1 MRLAR
6 VALLWATA
14 MTLTAATRPE
24 IVEGNPASPVK
35 VVIYEDLQCGD
46 CRNFRALL
54 DEKLLP
60 KYGARVAF
68 VHRDF
73 PLGRHD
79 WARPAAIAGR
89 WIATQSTGLAIIYQ
103 RELYAEQNNITLA
116 GLKPWLAEF
125 AVRNHLDSKAIVASL
140 SDPVLTAAVDQ
151 DLQSARG
158 RGIAR
163 APTVFIGSASLVE
176 TIVYDDIARAIDEA
190 IPH

>member
-1 MRLAR
+1 MRIAR
-6 VALLWATA
+6 AALLAA
-14 MTLTAATRPE
+14 AALTLMAAPRPG

-46 CRNFRALL
+46 CRGFRALL

-68 VHRDF
+68 IHRDF

-89 WIATQSTGLAIIYQ
+89 WVAAQSNQLAVIYQ
-103 RELYAEQNNITLA
+103 RELYSEQNNITLA

-125 AVRNHLDSKAIVASL
+125 AARNHLDSRAIVDSL
-140 SDPVLTAAVDQ
+140 SDPALIAAVDQ

-158 RGIAR
+158 RGVTKT
-163 APTVFIGSASLVE
+163 PTVFIGSASLAE